1 MLKRLGIK
9 CEWSEF
15 CNVLRFVVIETV
27 GKVWLF
33 SLSLSVKRKFKLI
46 PFFFFLVDPAFCH
59 FTWKRSRRYQT
70 TTTDNSSLPLSGL
83 NLIRPILHSYSSNH
97 TSTYRSPYN
106 WFLSF
111 FLSFFYF
118 NPVLTKRENIVS
130 FFFHRGKYIPLLN
143 MNENLNAHQFLQ
155 SLTVG

>member
-15 CNVLRFVVIETV
+15 CDRNSWKSLTVL
-27 GKVWLF
+27 

-46 PFFFFLVDPAFCH
+46 PFFFLLDPTFCH

-118 NPVLTKRENIVS
+118 NPVLTKRENIMS

-143 MNENLNAHQFLQ
+143 MNENLNAHKFLQ